1 MGAKQSHAI
10 DELKKGT
17 AEMLILSVLSHQA
30 RHGYEIAKEIGR
42 LSGQSVHFRAASLYP
57 LLYRMER
64 RGWIQ
69 GRWKEKA
76 GQRRRR
82 YYCLTVQGK
91 QVLGDQLSS
100 WRAFVAGIDR
110 IIGVEHA

>member
-1 MGAKQSHAI
+1 MGDKQSNAI

-57 LLYRMER
+57 LLYRMEK

-69 GRWKEKA
+69 GGWQQKE

-82 YYCLTVQGK
+82 YYRLTLQGK
-91 QVLGDQLSS
+91 RVLSDQLSS
-100 WRAFVAGIDR
+100 WRAFVTGIDR
-110 IIGVEHA
+110 VIGVEHA